1 MAKKQTQANGS
12 VVSGAVNLVAP
23 MIPSEI
29 KTRSQIGNEK
39 QYNFHLFG
47 KDNLFPQA
55 TSILNRRSSVHR
67 SLLKSKAIYCIG
79 SRIFLQEPNIEVD
92 DFIRQCNGHGE
103 SLWKVQHRLQYDK
116 LGTGNAYFEVVTD
129 QQRSFISFF
138 HKDSTLCR
146 VGKDDMRNRIL
157 IHPNWADWQN
167 SKDLTRSIP
176 LYPNFELIDGQWR
189 SIVHVKDYEPEFSIY
204 GIPTWVAGMDAAAIA
219 YKTNKWNLSRLDNE
233 MVSSG
238 TLVIDGNIGPA
249 DAKALK
255 KDFVNTFTGEGKA
268 GKIFFVVKSLG
279 GEGTK
284 WMPFSQ
290 TKEQDWGQLHK
301 QSTYDI
307 ITAHNWFP
315 SLSGIQREGL
325 TIGNNTQ
332 IRTEFEIAKSTVIR
346 FEQQSFAEVFQRV
359 FSEVMGWEAELLYD
373 NQPPVTLAD
382 RVEPSQVLDKNELRE
397 LLGYGESKN
406 TVVEPMTG
414 IQASTS
420 SEVISQ
426 AANGLIPIGAAKV
439 ICKRLGMTE
448 EEVSQAFKEIDD
460 KTFKP
465 AAPVEKKAITQTTSA
480 D

>member
-1 MAKKQTQANGS
+1 MAKKQTHPNGT
-12 VVSGAVNLVAP
+12 VVSGAVNLVSPA
-23 MIPSEI
+23 IPNEI
-29 KTRSQIGNEK
+29 KTRSQISNEK
-39 QYNFHLFG
+39 QYNFHPFG
-47 KDNLFPQA
+47 NDNLFPRA
-55 TSILNRRSSVHR
+55 TSVLNRRSSTHR
-67 SLLKSKAIYCIG
+67 SVLKNKAIYCVG
-79 SRIFLQEPNIEVD
+79 SRIFLLEPNQEVE
-92 DFIRQCNGHGE
+92 DFIRQCNGQGE
-103 SLWKVQHRLQYDK
+103 SLWKVQHKLQYDK
-116 LGTGNAYFEVVTD
+116 LGTGNAYFEIITD

-138 HKDSTLCR
+138 HKDSTFCR
-146 VGKDDMRNRIL
+146 VGKDDMRGRIL

-167 SKDLTRSIP
+167 SKDLTRSVP

-189 SIVHVKDYEPEFSIY
+189 SMMHVKDYEPEFSIY

-238 TLVIDGNIGPA
+238 TLVIDGNISPN

-255 KDFVNTFTGEGKA
+255 KDFTNTFTGEGKA

-301 QSTYDI
+301 QSAYDI

-315 SLSGIQREGL
+315 SLSGVQREGL
-325 TIGNNTQ
+325 TIGNNNQ

-359 FSEVMGWEAELLYD
+359 FAEVMGWEVELSYD

-397 LLGYGESKN
+397 LLGYGESKD
-406 TVVEPMTG
+406 TVVEPMSG
-414 IQASTS
+414 IQASTT

-426 AANGLIPIGAAKV
+426 AANKLIPISAAKV
-439 ICKRLGMTE
+439 ICKRLGMNE
-448 EEVSQAFKEIDD
+448 EEVKSAFEEIESG
-460 KTFKP
+460 TFKP
-465 AAPVEKKAITQTTSA
+465 AAPVEKKQVVQTTSTN
-480 D
+480 